1 MGNICST
8 AINLPT
14 VTTSQSTTTTTP
26 KCVTFKSGYCS
37 TEGCFLNQYML
48 QYNLDLFPEDAVSQ
62 IEVLALGNSGSVK
75 FIDFSMFKD
84 LTKQNQW
91 GIKVYYDEPRNKEMI
106 QQLKESY
113 GNDINTATTYVLTT
127 VDSISD
133 VYGFKVTIDQNYIFD
148 MNKRIIQDVYIV
160 LQYPCR
166 VDVFSLIKKG
176 VYQNNQ
182 AVLPYV
188 NHFVKHI
195 EKLFEDLYKLHQN
208 AFIHF
213 DIKPEN
219 IVYCSGEDDFRFI
232 DFSIGKVVDESKNYV
247 MSSFH
252 TYLLENTI
260 LDILS
265 IHDFVYKNNLQVDP
279 DLRNSTM
286 ILYITILQ
294 LNDIFCLLYTWCITI
309 DYKYAAQ
316 FIKHKKFISVGLLQG
331 LMTVIKP
338 FPQSIL
344 TKIYVLLSILDTCI
358 IYFKNS
364 FYYSGVSTSVDSLE
378 QLCNALKLVY
388 PTYKSMITSTQQQ
401 PTQQQTPVSNLPTG
415 LTLPPPLLKMK
426 RQRTSGGKDSKI
438 QSFINT
444 YHDTFFITQL
454 IKDKEALQK
463 LIKENPILN
472 VYRVNKVLSTT
483 ERKLELSRY
492 KINLK
497 TNPNFSLKNLKG
509 QKEKGILSKG
519 DNQTIQIKKYND
531 ILIPIS
537 AVYGN

>member
-8 AINLPT
+8 
-14 VTTSQSTTTTTP
+14 SQSTTTSKP
-26 KCVTFKSGYCS
+26 SCVTFKSGYCS

-48 QYNLDLFPEDAVSQ
+48 QYNLDLFPENAVSQ
-62 IEVLALGNSGSVK
+62 IEVLALGNTGSVK
-75 FIDFSMFKD
+75 FIDFLTFKD
-84 LTKQNQW
+84 LIIKNQW

-106 QQLKESY
+106 EQLKESY
-113 GNDINTATTYVLTT
+113 GNDINIATTYVLTT
-127 VDSISD
+127 VDSIQD
-133 VYGFKVTIDQNYIFD
+133 VYGFKVIIDQNYIFD
-148 MNKRIIQDVYIV
+148 MNKRIIQDLYIV

-166 VDVFSLIKKG
+166 VDVFSLIQKG
-176 VYQNNQ
+176 VYRNNQ

-247 MSSFH
+247 TSSFH
-252 TYLLENTI
+252 TYLLENSI

-279 DLRNSTM
+279 DLRNSTT

-294 LNDIFCLLYTWCITI
+294 LNDIFCLLYTWCIAI

-316 FIKHKKFISVGLLQG
+316 FINKKKFISVGLLQG
-331 LMTVIKP
+331 LMTVIKT
-338 FPQSIL
+338 FPPSIL

-364 FYYSGVSTSVDSLE
+364 FYYSGVSTSIDSLE

-388 PTYKSMITSTQQQ
+388 PTYTNMIAPIPQQQPTQQQ

-444 YHDTFFITQL
+444 YHDTFFVSNIV
-454 IKDKEALQK
+454 KNKEALAK
-463 LIKENPILN
+463 MIKENPILN

-497 TNPNFSLKNLKG
+497 TNPTFSLKNLKG
-509 QKEKGILSKG
+509 QKEEGILSKG
-519 DNQTIQIKKYND
+519 DNQTIQVKKYND
-531 ILIPIS
+531 TLIPIS
-537 AVYGN
+537 TIYGN